1 MINQNINNMRTNY
14 QKPNTKIV
22 MLKHQAHMLTGT
34 TVGVVNTNLTG
45 TDAITV
51 SKVGGTGNSRSR
63 SYDDWDDE
71 EDF

>member
-1 MINQNINNMRTNY
+1 MKTNY

-22 MLKHQAHMLTGT
+22 MLKHQALMLPDSLAAVT
-34 TVGVVNTNLTG
+34 TVNTNLG
-45 TDAITV
+45 DDAITV

-63 SYDDWDDE
+63 SYDDWDDD

>member
-1 MINQNINNMRTNY
+1 
-14 QKPNTKIV
+14 
-22 MLKHQAHMLTGT
+22 MLKHQAHLLAS
-34 TVGVVNTNLTG
+34 TVGIVNTNLTG

-63 SYDDWDDE
+63 SFDDWDDE

>member
-1 MINQNINNMRTNY
+1 MKTIY

-22 MLKHQAHMLTGT
+22 LLKHQAHLLAS
-34 TVGVVNTNLTG
+34 TVGIVNTNLTG

-63 SYDDWDDE
+63 SYDDWDDD